1 MSDLQEMQKA
11 MVQQNCQE
19 TTKMGMIEENDDAHM
34 DDDQMNDGMG
44 TRTFCHVRLTMAWQD
59 CRMQC
64 HNLTMMA
71 SMSCKYNN
79 WSTYLSA
86 CFQGNDT
93 MKCAKLPTD
102 SSVTTVITSTTTG
115 ITSTTTGIT
124 SLTTGI
130 TSTTTS
136 STSVTTS
143 STSVTTSST

>member
-1 MSDLQEMQKA
+1 
-11 MVQQNCQE
+11 
-19 TTKMGMIEENDDAHM
+19 
-34 DDDQMNDGMG
+34 MNDGMG

-59 CRMQC
+59 CRMKC

-93 MKCAKLPTD
+93 MKCAKFPTKD
-102 SSVTTVITSTTTG
+102 SSATTGITSVTTVITSTTPSS
-115 ITSTTTGIT
+115 TSVTI
-124 SLTTGI
+124 
-130 TSTTTS
+130 S

-143 STSVTTSST
+143 STTV